1 MKEASVLLYS
11 AARITFIL
19 FLVIH
24 LIYTEFFAFKA
35 AQIMPWKPR
44 LWKTNGNL
52 PAHSVNTTSAAEL
65 EPIGEVSEPALV
77 DYVSELK
84 QDNKNKYLNISEQ
97 IILVEEDNST
107 IALQSLPPT
116 KQQEPNGLQ
125 KQNSPLEVLLSRLVP
140 EERQRKLESTGLA
153 CDSAVHS
160 LVCVVSKPVKI
171 VDKKSSGVSVLYES
185 SISAPDKTIVRPYA
199 RQEDEDLL
207 KSVTPV
213 EILQQ
218 ENSSIEQACHYN
230 HDVPAVLFSSSGFTG
245 NLFHEMNEIIIPLFI
260 TSFQFQ
266 SNVQF
271 IITDHKASFVSRYAR
286 LLSKLSRYEVINL
299 AANRSIVH
307 CFPGAVV
314 GLKFHEF
321 LGFNSS
327 EIPQGYSMKDFKHF
341 LRETYSLKTPNVA
354 TITKPTLLLIS
365 RQHSRTFLNENQLV
379 TMMKESG
386 FQVIVA
392 KPKRMA
398 NLVKF
403 AKLVSSCSVMVGAHG
418 AGLANE
424 VFLPAGAVMV
434 QVVPLGLD
442 WASNAYFGEPAYDMG
457 VHYLEYK
464 IEPEE
469 SSLINSYK
477 RDHPVIADPTRVLF
491 KDYQAGRALYIDGQN
506 MKIDLAR
513 FKKTLNEARKLL
525 R

>member
-1 MKEASVLLYS
+1 M
-11 AARITFIL
+11 
-19 FLVIH
+19 
-24 LIYTEFFAFKA
+24 
-35 AQIMPWKPR
+35 
-44 LWKTNGNL
+44 
-52 PAHSVNTTSAAEL
+52 VN
-65 EPIGEVSEPALV
+65 
-77 DYVSELK
+77 
-84 QDNKNKYLNISEQ
+84 
-97 IILVEEDNST
+97 
-107 IALQSLPPT
+107 
-116 KQQEPNGLQ
+116 
-125 KQNSPLEVLLSRLVP
+125 
-140 EERQRKLESTGLA
+140 
-153 CDSAVHS
+153 
-160 LVCVVSKPVKI
+160 KPVKI
-171 VDKKSSGVSVLYES
+171 IDKKSEGVSVLYES
-185 SISAPDKTIVRPYA
+185 SISAQDKTIVRPYA
-199 RQEDEDLL
+199 RQEDENLL

-218 ENSSIEQACHYN
+218 ENSSIKQACHYN

-260 TSFQFQ
+260 TSFQFE
-266 SNVQF
+266 SSVQF

-299 AANRSIVH
+299 AANSSIVH

-314 GLKFHEF
+314 GLKFHDF

-327 EIPQGYSMKDFKHF
+327 EIPQGYFMKDFRHF
-341 LRETYSLKTPNVA
+341 LRETYNLKTPNVSK
-354 TITKPTLLLIS
+354 ITKPTLLLIS

-379 TMMKESG
+379 KMMKESG

-398 NLVKF
+398 DLVKF

-424 VFLPAGAVMV
+424 LFLPAGAVMV

-442 WASNAYFGEPAYDMG
+442 WASNAYFGKPAYDMG

-477 RDHPVIADPTRVLF
+477 RDHPIIADPTRVLF
-491 KDYQAGRALYIDGQN
+491 KDYQTGRALYIDGQN

-513 FKKTLNEARKLL
+513 FKKTLDEAHKLL
-525 R
+525 GFS

>member
-1 MKEASVLLYS
+1 MKEARSLLYS
-11 AARITFIL
+11 AARITLIL

-24 LIYTEFFAFKA
+24 LIYTEFFAFKT
-35 AQIMPWKPR
+35 AQIMPWKQH
-44 LWKTNGNL
+44 LWKRTSNL
-52 PAHSVNTTSAAEL
+52 HSDSINTTSSPEPAAADEVP
-65 EPIGEVSEPALV
+65 EPAALV
-77 DYVSELK
+77 DGVPEPEVHA
-84 QDNKNKYLNISEQ
+84 KNNYLNVSQQTISAD
-97 IILVEEDNST
+97 EDNST
-107 IALQSLPPT
+107 TALQPT
-116 KQQEPNGLQ
+116 NQQEPNGLQ
-125 KQNSPLEVLLSRLVP
+125 NQNSSFKVLLSRLVQ
-140 EERQRKLESTGLA
+140 EEHQRELESTGLA

-160 LVCVVSKPVKI
+160 LVCVVNKPVKI
-171 VDKKSSGVSVLYES
+171 IDKKSSGVSVLYEP
-185 SISAPDKTIVRPYA
+185 SISAQDKTIVRPYA
-199 RQEDEDLL
+199 RQEDENLL
-207 KSVTPV
+207 KFVTPV

-218 ENSSIEQACHYN
+218 ENSSIKQACHYN

-266 SNVQF
+266 SKVRF
-271 IITDHKASFVSRYAR
+271 IITDYKTSFVSRYTR

-299 AANRSIVH
+299 AANSSIVH

-314 GLKFHEF
+314 GLKFHDF
-321 LGFNSS
+321 LGINSS
-327 EIPQGYSMKDFKHF
+327 EIPRGYFMKNFKHF
-341 LRETYSLKTPNVA
+341 LRETYSLKTPDVSK
-354 TITKPTLLLIS
+354 ITTPTLLLVS

-379 TMMKESG
+379 NMIKESG

-398 NLVKF
+398 NLGKF

-477 RDHPVIADPTRVLF
+477 RDHPIIADPTRVLY
-491 KDYQAGRALYIDGQN
+491 KDYEAGRALYIDGQN

-525 R
+525 G

>member
-1 MKEASVLLYS
+1 MKEARLLLYS
-11 AARITFIL
+11 AARVVFIL

-24 LIYTEFFAFKA
+24 LVYTEFFAFEA
-35 AQIMPWKPR
+35 AQIMPWKQR
-44 LWKTNGNL
+44 LWKSNADLHAYSSNI
-52 PAHSVNTTSAAEL
+52 TSA
-65 EPIGEVSEPALV
+65 PEPAPAEVLV
-77 DYVSELK
+77 SK
-84 QDNKNKYLNISEQ
+84 SKNSNISEET
-97 IILVEEDNST
+97 ILFDEGKSES
-107 IALQSLPPT
+107 LQH
-116 KQQEPNGLQ
+116 ELQ
-125 KQNSPLEVLLSRLVP
+125 KQDSSLEVLLSRLVP
-140 EERQRKLESTGLA
+140 EEQRSEFESSGLA
-153 CDSAVHS
+153 CDSAAHS
-160 LVCVVSKPVKI
+160 LVCVVNKPVKI
-171 VDKKSSGVSVLYES
+171 INSGSTGVSVVYES
-185 SISAPDKTIVRPYA
+185 SQSAGERTIVRPYA
-199 RQEDEDLL
+199 RQEDADLL

-213 EILQQ
+213 EILSQ
-218 ENSSIEQACHYN
+218 ENSSVKQGCHYN
-230 HDVPAVLFSSSGFTG
+230 HDVPAVLFSTSGFTG
-245 NLFHEMNEIIIPLFI
+245 NLFHEMNEIIIPLFL

-266 SNVQF
+266 SHVQF
-271 IITDHKASFVSRYAR
+271 VVTDHKASFVSRYGR
-286 LLSKLSRYEVINL
+286 LLSKLSRYEVINP

-327 EIPQGYSMKDFKHF
+327 EIPRGYFMEDFRNF
-341 LRETYSLKTPNVA
+341 LRQTYRLKAQNVSA
-354 TITKPTLLLIS
+354 ITKPNLLLIS

-379 TMMKESG
+379 DMMRTSG

-398 NLVKF
+398 NLAKF

-442 WASNAYFGEPAYDMG
+442 WASGAYFGEPASDMG

-477 RDHPVIADPTRVLF
+477 RDHPVITDPTRVLYN
-491 KDYQAGRALYIDGQN
+491 DYQAGRALYIDGQN

-513 FKKTLNEARKLL
+513 FKKTLTEALKLL
-525 R
+525 G